1 MTRRHIHFVTG
12 RLAAQALEEVV
23 AQLAPKVPFDYSI
36 QVLNITVAALMT
48 TPWVA
53 RRIAPPKQATEV
65 LLPGY
70 CQGELKVVEEAT
82 GLPVAR
88 GPKDL
93 RQLPEFFGRQASE
106 DYGSWDIQI
115 LAEINYAPRLSVQ
128 EVVQQARQLARQGAD
143 LIDLGTD
150 PGQLWTDVDRYV
162 RALRDQG
169 LRVSIDSFDPR
180 EIEPAVRAGAELVL
194 SVNKT
199 NLAAAPDWGV
209 EVVVVPDEPGSLA
222 GLERSLEY
230 LSARG
235 VPVRLDPILEPIGF
249 GFADSLRRYW
259 EVRRRWPEVEM
270 LMGIG
275 NLTELTDAD
284 SAGVNVLL
292 LGFCQELGIRSVL
305 TTQVIPWAQSSVRE
319 CHLAR
324 RLVHYAVT
332 RRTLP
337 KRLEPQLVL
346 LRDTSYVPPEPEHL
360 EQLARQ
366 LRDPNYRIFARP
378 EGIHLVSAGL
388 HLVDDDP
395 FVLFEKLLATGP
407 KNLDPSHAFY
417 LGYEMAKAQTARTL
431 GKNYHQDESL
441 DWGFLTRP
449 EVSHQERKKRQRP
462 MANGKPQAAGGE
474 PPT

>member
-1 MTRRHIHFVTG
+1 MKRRHIHFVTG
-12 RLAAQALEEVV
+12 RLAAPALEEVV

-53 RRIAPPKQATEV
+53 RRIAPPEQATEV

-93 RQLPEFFGRQASE
+93 RQLPEFFGRKVVE

-128 EVVQQARQLARQGAD
+128 QVMQQARELARQGAD
-143 LIDLGTD
+143 VIDLGTD
-150 PGQLWTDVDRYV
+150 PGQLWTDVDQYV

-199 NLAAAPDWGV
+199 NLEAAPDWGV
-209 EVVVVPDEPGSLA
+209 EVVVVPDEPSSLA

-230 LSARG
+230 LTARG

-249 GFADSLRRYW
+249 GFAESLRRYW

-346 LRDTSYVPPEPEHL
+346 LRDTSYVPPEPEYL

-431 GKNYHQDESL
+431 GKNYRQDESL

-449 EVSHQERKKRQRP
+449 EVSHQERKKRQR
-462 MANGKPQAAGGE
+462 QAPSGG
-474 PPT
+474 PKG

>member
-12 RLAAQALEEVV
+12 RLAAQALQEVV

-48 TPWVA
+48 TAWVA
-53 RRIAPPKQATEV
+53 RRIAPPPQATEV

-70 CQGELKVVEEAT
+70 CQGDLALVQQAT

-93 RQLPEFFGRQASE
+93 RQLPEFFGRKPAE
-106 DYGSWDIQI
+106 DYGDWDIQI
-115 LAEINYAPRLSVQ
+115 LAEINYAPRLTID
-128 EVVQQARQLARQGAD
+128 EVVRQAEALARDGAD
-143 LIDLGTD
+143 LIDLGSE
-150 PGQLWTDVDRYV
+150 PGRRWTNVADYV
-162 RALRDQG
+162 QALRDRG

-194 SVNKT
+194 SVNKS
-199 NLAAAPDWGV
+199 NLEAAPDWGV

-230 LSARG
+230 LTARG

-249 GFADSLRRYW
+249 GFAESLHRYW
-259 EVRRRWPEVEM
+259 EVRRRWPEAEM

-319 CHLAR
+319 CDLAR

-337 KRLEPQLVL
+337 KRLEPRLVL
-346 LRDTSYVPPEPEHL
+346 LRDTSYVPPTEEYL
-360 EQLARQ
+360 EQLARGI
-366 LRDPNYRIFARP
+366 RDPNYRIFARP

-407 KNLDPSHAFY
+407 KNIDAAHAFY

-431 GKNYHQDESL
+431 GKNYRQDESL

-449 EVSHQERKKRQRP
+449 EVSHQERKKRRRSDRSD
-462 MANGKPQAAGGE
+462 E
-474 PPT
+474 PET